1 MEGNM
6 DFETYKRKLLEENE
20 RNRLSELQ
28 TKYNGVETPDY
39 ENMSLRDELQTRFDL
54 DELNNLQQ
62 KYGVQQTPAS
72 QPQVTASVSQPSYGQ
87 QTSFQQPNS
96 QSSTWDNT
104 LRKLKDGATIAWDTI
119 KYTPSSLAEIG
130 MAISDLNRNYWD
142 MKKDNTINNDDYFH
156 CKANYEAASRGTIG
170 AKTAEI
176 LGDAKENYWDYWDN
190 QYRKGLTK
198 SEADIDKSHDKQVN
212 KIGRQRAQSG
222 LYSNS
227 QDACNSYRVNG
238 INDKY

>member
-1 MEGNM
+1 M

-87 QTSFQQPNS
+87 QTSSQQPNS
-96 QSSTWDNT
+96 QPSTWDNT
-104 LRKLKDGATIAWDTI
+104 LRKLKDGALGII
-119 KYTPSSLAEIG
+119 LCESSKMGQQLLGILLNTRLAPW
-130 MAISDLNRNYWD
+130 L
-142 MKKDNTINNDDYFH
+142 K
-156 CKANYEAASRGTIG
+156 
-170 AKTAEI
+170 
-176 LGDAKENYWDYWDN
+176 
-190 QYRKGLTK
+190 
-198 SEADIDKSHDKQVN
+198 
-212 KIGRQRAQSG
+212 
-222 LYSNS
+222 
-227 QDACNSYRVNG
+227 
-238 INDKY
+238 

>member
-1 MEGNM
+1 
-6 DFETYKRKLLEENE
+6 
-20 RNRLSELQ
+20 
-28 TKYNGVETPDY
+28 
-39 ENMSLRDELQTRFDL
+39 MSLRICSKSTVCNKHLLLSRKSQLRYHSQVMDNRPH
-54 DELNNLQQ
+54 LNNQILNHQLGIILCESS
-62 KYGVQQTPAS
+62 KM
-72 QPQVTASVSQPSYGQ
+72 GQ
-87 QTSFQQPNS
+87 Q
-96 QSSTWDNT
+96 
-104 LRKLKDGATIAWDTI
+104 LLWDTI

-212 KIGRQRAQSG
+212 KIGRQRVQSG

-227 QDACNSYRVNG
+227 RDACNSYRVNG